1 MPAKPLPVS
10 RWLTFN
16 SGCFVTPIC
25 STKMQAPSK
34 GDHVLRMSR
43 SPARP
48 ELLQL
53 THVNTGISHPDTTV
67 AAHCLICCWI
77 HRVVDG
83 IEDGCGSDQ
92 HKFSFRVGQ
101 SGPECSSSPSP
112 GPGTGLGDRECGW
125 APHFPHRH
133 QALWCLSL
141 VLEELAGQPAW
152 TPLQAVGEDW
162 DADLGACPVGFLTV

>member
-1 MPAKPLPVS
+1 
-10 RWLTFN
+10 
-16 SGCFVTPIC
+16 
-25 STKMQAPSK
+25 MQAPRK

-53 THVNTGISHPDTTV
+53 THVNTGTSHPDTTV
-67 AAHCLICCWI
+67 AAYCLICCWI

-112 GPGTGLGDRECGW
+112 GPGTGLGTESVGGHPIFLIDIKHCGVRGTGRTACLD
-125 APHFPHRH
+125 AP
-133 QALWCLSL
+133 
-141 VLEELAGQPAW
+141 
-152 TPLQAVGEDW
+152 PLQAAGEDW
-162 DADLGACPVGFLTV
+162 DADLGACPVDFLTV